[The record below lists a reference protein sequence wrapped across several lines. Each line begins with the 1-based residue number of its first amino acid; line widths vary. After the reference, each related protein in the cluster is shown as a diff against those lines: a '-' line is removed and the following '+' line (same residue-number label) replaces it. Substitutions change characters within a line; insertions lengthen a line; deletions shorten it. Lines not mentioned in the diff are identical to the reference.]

1 MSWIDQTDMI
11 ASIRDAKLTQ
21 MIDGDSTVLENA
33 VDAAVGTVTDFLC
46 GRYDVNGIFA
56 TTSTA
61 RPNNVMRWVKHIA
74 LWYLYERLPDAMTPK
89 KVEKNYD
96 DVMAFLGEV
105 SSGDASVN
113 LPHKPD
119 PNDASKSLTKF
130 RWGSNTKRSL

>member
-21 MIDGDSTVLENA
+21 MIDGDAVVLENA
-33 VDAAVGTVTDFLC
+33 VDAAVGTVTDYLC
-46 GRYDVNGIFA
+46 GRYDVAGIFA
-56 TTSTA
+56 ATGTA
-61 RPNNVMRWVKHIA
+61 RPNNVLRWVKHIA

-96 DVMAFLGEV
+96 EVIEFLGEV
-105 SSGDASVN
+105 SAGRVSVN

-119 PNDASKSLTKF
+119 PKDASQPLTKF
-130 RWGSNTKRSL
+130 RFGFKPKRDL

>member
-33 VDAAVGTVTDFLC
+33 VDAA
-46 GRYDVNGIFA
+46 GIFA

-96 DVMAFLGEV
+96 DVMSFLGEV

-119 PNDASKSLTKF
+119 PNNASKSLTKF